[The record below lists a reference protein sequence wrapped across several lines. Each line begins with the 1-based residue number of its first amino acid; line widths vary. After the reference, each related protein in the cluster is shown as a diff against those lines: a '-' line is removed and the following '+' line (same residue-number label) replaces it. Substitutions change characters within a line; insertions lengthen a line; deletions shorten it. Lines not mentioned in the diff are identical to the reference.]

1 MRHRARSAR
10 FNRKLKHRNA
20 MFRSLMIALV
30 EHGRIRTT
38 LPKAKEIRRHV
49 ERIVTKGKEASLANF
64 RLLLSRIHH
73 EPTVKKVISE
83 ISPRFQARPGG
94 YTRIIKLGK
103 RPGDMAEM
111 AFIEWVDFDFKN
123 AVEKIPLLKAK
134 KSSPQAAK
142 DTKGS
147 SESSEKAVKG
157 EKSAGKALPAGSEKK
172 ASSAA
177 RKLSARKK
185 EAHRKG
191 IRKMQAGS
199 RAENR
204 P

>member
-49 ERIVTKGKEASLANF
+49 ERLVTKGKEASLANF
-64 RLLLSRIHH
+64 RLLLSRVHH

-111 AFIEWVDFDFKN
+111 AFIEWVDFDFKQ
-123 AVEKIPLLKAK
+123 AVVKVPLLKPK
-134 KSSPQAAK
+134 KASQTFKDSS
-142 DTKGS
+142 GS
-147 SESSEKAVKG
+147 LEKPVNA
-157 EKSAGKALPAGSEKK
+157 EKSAEK
-172 ASSAA
+172 ASSRIEAREASAVRKLAA
-177 RKLSARKK
+177 RKKG
-185 EAHRKG
+185 AHRKG
-191 IRKMQAGS
+191 IRKMQASS
-199 RAENR
+199 RADNR